1 MEDAARHPRPPR
13 PEPEPVTPATEEPH
27 PDDPV
32 DETLLET
39 FPASDPPAWWAG
51 RY

>member
-1 MEDAARHPRPPR
+1 MEYAARRPRPPR
-13 PEPEPVTPATEEPH
+13 AEGEPVTSTTEEPH

-51 RY
+51 RS

>member
-1 MEDAARHPRPPR
+1 MEYAARHPRPPR
-13 PEPEPVTPATEEPH
+13 PERELVTQTTEEPH
-27 PDDPV
+27 ADDPV

-51 RY
+51 RA

>member
-1 MEDAARHPRPPR
+1 MEYAAR
-13 PEPEPVTPATEEPH
+13 
-27 PDDPV
+27 

>member
-13 PEPEPVTPATEEPH
+13 PEREPVTTTTEDPH